1 MTCALLWGGASPD
14 VPGSS
19 STSSNVLQQP
29 FGWVTTQQLRLQ
41 QRSKRLCQGNHSK
54 RCSAELQGWKS
65 NTNGTDLWNMLQQSF
80 GWVTSTGYTSKGGVN
95 TLFPVVVGEFG
106 SSYVDELVRAP
117 PFPCATRPFE
127 ALCRATY
134 LCQPCT

>member
-1 MTCALLWGGASPD
+1 M
-14 VPGSS
+14 
-19 STSSNVLQQP
+19 LQQP

-117 PFPCATRPFE
+117 PSHALLALLKHCVEPPISVSHAHE
-127 ALCRATY
+127 ALVRSSSSFA
-134 LCQPCT
+134 